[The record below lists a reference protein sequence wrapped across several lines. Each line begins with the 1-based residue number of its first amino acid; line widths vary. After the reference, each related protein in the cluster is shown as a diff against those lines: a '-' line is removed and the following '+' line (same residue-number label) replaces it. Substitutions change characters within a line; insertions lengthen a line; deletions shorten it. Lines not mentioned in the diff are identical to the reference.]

1 MCRITQYNS
10 SYDEVNSNVYFVF
23 CFFVSL
29 LYAGCLASL
38 DVDAFVDRGNYLVYA
53 EHSFDI
59 LSNYMGGGVKTVLSN
74 EPAWLVLNVF
84 LSGFLSPEYCIR
96 VIIFFSSFTICN
108 FVTRVNPRFFLV
120 LLFFLLLP
128 QVLKNNI
135 IHLRQGLAI
144 SVFVVGW
151 LSKNKLIQTVFIFLA
166 PFFHASF
173 FFIIFYLILSDFLT
187 SLRFSSG
194 LRSIIYLAV
203 GLFFGLFGIWLAA
216 QLGARQ
222 GSEYASVGETVSGL
236 AFVFWFFISGLFFL
250 EGEEY
255 LIKNDFQFS
264 TLILYLSTYFF
275 LPVTARVFESCML
288 LILISGLGLSSW
300 RRVVFLT
307 MCVLYFLLQWYPRL
321 YLAGF
326 GWGVENYN

>member
-96 VIIFFSSFTICN
+96 VIIFFSSFITCN
-108 FVTRVNPRFFLV
+108 FIVRMDPRFFIF
-120 LLFFLLLP
+120 LFLFLLLP
-128 QVLKNNI
+128 QILKNNI

-144 SVFVVGW
+144 SVFIVGW
-151 LSKNKLIQTVFIFLA
+151 FSSNKLIRTVFILLS

-187 SLRFSSG
+187 NLRFSSG
-194 LRSIIYLAV
+194 LRSTIYWVV

-222 GSEYASVGETVSGL
+222 GSEYTSVGETVSGL
-236 AFVFWFFISGLFFL
+236 AFVFWFLISGLFFL

-275 LPVTARVFESCML
+275 LPVTARIFESCML

-300 RRVVFLT
+300 RRAVFLT

-321 YLAGF
+321 YLSRF
-326 GWGVENYN
+326 GWGIENYS